1 MRCAV
6 QETKGGTEL
15 EGHIGGKRRVI
26 EAPDIKS
33 GGHYS
38 MAIVAGGFIFVAGQ
52 TPRDANRNV
61 VGETIEEQ
69 TAAAL
74 DNVVKV
80 LGAAGATLKDI
91 VKATVY
97 LTDLGLFQ
105 RFNTVY
111 AKYFPHHIPPR
122 TTLECGLQGVLIEID
137 VVAYV
142 GT

>member
-1 MRCAV
+1 MESHA
-6 QETKGGTEL
+6 
-15 EGHIGGKRRVI
+15 GGKLRAI
-26 EAPDIKS
+26 NAPDIKA

-38 MAIVAGGFIFVAGQ
+38 TAMAAGGFVFVSGQ
-52 TPRDANRNV
+52 TPRDANRNI
-61 VGETIEEQ
+61 VGDTIEEQ

-80 LGAAGATLKDI
+80 LAAAGATLEDV
-91 VKATVY
+91 VKTSIY

-111 AKYFPHHIPPR
+111 ARYFPNHKPAR
-122 TTLECGLQGVLIEID
+122 TTLECGLQGVSIEID

-142 GT
+142 GM